1 MIGGEWVAY
10 GLGNHVAR
18 HGEPRGTTEEG
29 VLARFTFARDAGGWR
44 VQRAEY
50 VPTLVQLGP
59 PIRLLDLTAEPP
71 SARVV
76 EALERTDD
84 VVLSRGAG
92 QAGLTR
98 PQR

>member
-1 MIGGEWVAY
+1 M
-10 GLGNHVAR
+10 
-18 HGEPRGTTEEG
+18 
-29 VLARFTFARDAGGWR
+29 LARFTFARNAGGWR
-44 VQRAEY
+44 VQRAEF
-50 VPTLVQLGP
+50 VPTLVQLGT

-92 QAGLTR
+92 RAGLTR